1 MKKHLRAGATLLA
14 AALLSGSL
22 AGCGTK
28 PGGSSTPA
36 AELEVWKEYRYA
48 EPVTIK
54 VGIYNTG
61 GDGWDMTKN
70 PFLDLCRDVLNVNIE
85 AAWNLPWAEHTEKV
99 KLAAATDS
107 LPDACL
113 IFSYDL
119 FLQMVENE
127 KIADLSAA
135 YNSKA
140 GTFLREIYET
150 YPDSAPVKEVTHN
163 NKLYAFPSTTFN
175 GQHAMLWIRQDWL
188 DALNL
193 DRPKTVE
200 DVLNVARAF
209 VNNDPDGNGQ
219 KDTIGIP
226 YNRWLLGANNRSSSM
241 DPLYYA
247 LGAYPCKWF
256 QDENG
261 EVFYGTVTSEMKAAV
276 GVVANAVKEG
286 IINPYTDGS
295 AEISSGKCGLDFGPW
310 WAPTGILTSSHESDP
325 EANWV
330 ALTAP
335 LNSEGKFVIPSESP
349 IDMGSGLIVARA
361 GYENTE
367 AIVRVM
373 YLWSQLSGQKDEE
386 LVAYYKGE
394 EVPTGFK
401 SPFNSQIGNIDTL
414 YEGYEELLALKEVT
428 DPASLNMAERR
439 SYDLLQQYLANPAG
453 MKTADW
459 GGINATLVGRSQ
471 VKDPAIEYKRPC
483 INQLNAKMIELFD
496 DFYKHETDLI
506 FSIVGGANELD
517 AFDQLFTDFETMGG
531 RETAKLIKEYL
542 NSK

>member
-1 MKKHLRAGATLLA
+1 MKKHLRAGASLLA
-14 AALLSGSL
+14 AALLAGSL

-28 PGGSSTPA
+28 PGGGSSPS
-36 AELEVWKEYRYA
+36 AELEAWKEYRYA
-48 EPVTIK
+48 DPVTIK
-54 VGIYNTG
+54 VGICNTG
-61 GDGWDMTKN
+61 GDNWDMTNN

-85 AAWNLPWAEHTEKV
+85 AAWNLAWAEHTEKV

-113 IFSYDL
+113 VFNYDL

-150 YPDSAPVKEVTHN
+150 YPDSAPIKEVTHGG
-163 NKLYAFPSTTFN
+163 KLYAFPSTTFN
-175 GQHAMLWIRQDWL
+175 GQHAMLWVRQDWL

-193 DRPKTVE
+193 DRPKTVD

-219 KDTIGIP
+219 KDTIGLP
-226 YNRWLLGANNRSSSM
+226 YSRWKLGIVNQSSTM

-247 LGAYPCKWF
+247 LGAYPSKWF

-261 EVFYGTVTSEMKAAV
+261 EVYYGTLTPEMKAAV

-286 IINPYTDGS
+286 IIDPFTDGK
-295 AEISSGKCGLDFGPW
+295 AEISSGKCGMIFDAW
-310 WAPTGILTSSHESDP
+310 WAPTGILTSIHESDP
-325 EANWV
+325 EADWV

-335 LNSEGKFVIPSESP
+335 VNSEGKFVVPSESP
-349 IDMGSGLIVARA
+349 IDLSSGLIVARA
-361 GYENTE
+361 GFENTE
-367 AIVRVM
+367 AIARVM
-373 YLWSQLSGQKDEE
+373 YLWRQLTVEKEE
-386 LVAYYKGE
+386 ALVKAYKGE
-394 EVPTGFK
+394 ELPSGFK
-401 SPFNSQIGNIDTL
+401 SPFNAQIGNQDTL
-414 YEGYEELLALKEVT
+414 YESYEKLVKLGETT
-428 DPASLNMAERR
+428 DPASLNTSDRAR
-439 SYDLLQQYLANPAG
+439 YDLYQEYLANPAG

-459 GGINATLVGRSQ
+459 GSINASLVGQSR
-471 VKDPAIEYKRPC
+471 VKDPEIEYKTPC
-483 INQLNAKMIELFD
+483 INMLNSKMIEVFG
-496 DFYKHETDLI
+496 DFHGHEMDSI

-517 AFDQLFTDFETMGG
+517 AFDQLFADFETMGG
-531 RETAKLIKEYL
+531 RETANLIKDYL